1 MWVLL
6 VERIDPKRNGGLS
19 TELINSGCN
28 NKGVL
33 NRAISWL
40 RCVYKQPFLAPQPDP
55 PASDLPILLILPCQA
70 VVPTTAGVS
79 GRRLVNPV

>member
-1 MWVLL
+1 MPHGVVGMWVLL

-55 PASDLPILLILPCQA
+55 PASDLPIVPAPFAMLNS
-70 VVPTTAGVS
+70 VVEWRG
-79 GRRLVNPV
+79 